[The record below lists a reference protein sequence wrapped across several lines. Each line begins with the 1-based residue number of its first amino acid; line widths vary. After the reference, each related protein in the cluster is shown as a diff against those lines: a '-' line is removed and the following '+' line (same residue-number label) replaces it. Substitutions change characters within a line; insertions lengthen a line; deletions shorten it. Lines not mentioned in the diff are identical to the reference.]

1 MSLENSRRGK
11 RGIKH
16 ESYKTNPFMMNVAMR
31 DKTKLYRRGNMALI
45 NTDTGEIQEGS
56 IAGFW
61 EAQQVDAT
69 KFVKLYVNG
78 VRALAELTSAGTKVF
93 EILYLKMQEIIGR
106 DQVHMSFA
114 SIDQDVTPISKATYM
129 RGLAELVAKGFLAA
143 SHMPTLYWINPSFLW
158 NGDRL
163 TFVKQYYRQG
173 SPAFRRLQEKLAE
186 EEKIRMLPFAEE
198 KNEAEAETTE
208 TGSK

>member
-1 MSLENSRRGK
+1 METIESRKGK

-16 ESYKTNPFMMNVAMR
+16 EPYKTNPFMPNIPT
-31 DKTKLYRRGNMALI
+31 KSQTKLYRRGNMALI
-45 NTDTGEIQEGS
+45 NTDTGEIHEDK

-69 KFVKLYVNG
+69 KFVKLYING
-78 VRALAELTSAGTKVF
+78 VKALAELTSAGTKVF
-93 EILYLKMQEIIGR
+93 EILYLKMQELISR

-129 RGLAELVAKGFLAA
+129 RGLAELVTKGFLAA
-143 SHMPTLYWINPSFLW
+143 SHMPAIYWINPSFLW

-163 TFVKQYYRQG
+163 TFVKQYYKQG
-173 SPAFRRLQEKLAE
+173 SVASMELQQKLRDE
-186 EEKIRMLPFAEE
+186 EERLHQQSLTVTEATQEE
-198 KNEAEAETTE
+198 P
-208 TGSK
+208 